1 MVDLSSTPLG
11 KRMARDTSLD
21 QLLKDAALA
30 GTIRIVAGDAVGGH
44 LRGISEDSRIVEAGH
59 LFVARSGFDHDGADH
74 IEDAIGRGAIAILA
88 SPEVALRVPS
98 PIIGLAAD
106 DPGQAGGELALVWNG
121 RPDRQLDLVGITGTN
136 GKTTVATLVRQI
148 LERTLGR
155 TGLLGTV
162 EIHDGRSSK
171 PARLTTPGRVALAGI
186 LGDMVDR
193 SCRAAVMEVSS
204 HALDQG
210 RTAGLDFQVGLFTNL
225 SGDHLD
231 YHGSMERY
239 GAAKASL
246 FAGLREE
253 ATAIV
258 NLEDEAADLMLRACP
273 ANRIGIAAADAECD
287 ADSKTAMVRHAVID
301 RRFDGMTLA
310 ITTPEGRTHE
320 IPVPLVGEHNAFN
333 ATAAATVAVAL
344 GASWEAALEVLP
356 TIEAPRGR
364 LQPVHRSNDDI
375 RVFVDYAHTD
385 DALVNVL
392 AGVRPTVPPG
402 ADLIVVFGAGG
413 DRDRSKRPRMM
424 RAALDGAD
432 QVVVTSDNP
441 RTENPDTIVT
451 EIVSEVTKADRG
463 RTVCEVDR
471 KAAIA
476 SAIAS
481 AHSGDVLIIAG
492 KGHEDYQIIGVQRVH
507 FDDVEEAAAALAHRR
522 GEASG

>member
-1 MVDLSSTPLG
+1 
-11 KRMARDTSLD
+11 MARDTSLD
-21 QLLKDAALA
+21 QLLEDVALA
-30 GTIRIVAGDAVGGH
+30 GTIRVVAGDAVSGH
-44 LRGISEDSRIVEAGH
+44 LCGITEDSRIVEPGF
-59 LFVARSGFDHDGADH
+59 LFIARPGFDHDGADH
-74 IEDAIGRGAIAILA
+74 IGDAIDRGATAILA
-88 SPEVALRVPS
+88 LPEVASRVP
-98 PIIGLAAD
+98 PPVIGLAAD
-106 DPGQAGGELALVWNG
+106 DPGSAGGELALLWNG
-121 RPDRQLDLVGITGTN
+121 RPDRSLDLVGITGTN

-148 LERTLGR
+148 LDRTLGR

-210 RTAGLDFQVGLFTNL
+210 RTAGLDFRVAVFTNL

-246 FAGLREE
+246 FAGLRND

-258 NLEDEAADLMLRACP
+258 NLEDEAAGVMLGRCL
-273 ANRIGIAAADAECD
+273 ANRIGIAPASFECD
-287 ADSKTAMVRHAVID
+287 AVSEIAVVRHAVID
-301 RRFDGMTLA
+301 RSFDGMTLA
-310 ITTPEGRTHE
+310 ITTPEGVRHE
-320 IPVPLVGEHNAFN
+320 ISVPLVGEHNAFN
-333 ATAAATVAVAL
+333 VTAAVTVAVAL

-356 TIEAPRGR
+356 AIQAPRGR
-364 LQPVHRSNDDI
+364 LQPVHQTIDDI

-402 ADLIVVFGAGG
+402 ADLLVVFGAGG

-424 RAALDGAD
+424 KAALEGAD
-432 QVVVTSDNP
+432 RVVVTSDNP
-441 RTENPDTIVT
+441 RTENPAAIVA
-451 EIVSEVTKADRG
+451 EIVSEATKAELE
-463 RTVCEVDR
+463 RTICEVDR
-471 KAAIA
+471 RTAIA
-476 SAIAS
+476 STIAG
-481 AHSGDVLIIAG
+481 AGPGDVLIIAG
-492 KGHEDYQIIGVQRVH
+492 KGHEDYQIIGVDRVH
-507 FDDVEEAAAALAHRR
+507 FDDVEEAGAALARRR
-522 GEASG
+522 GRVGS